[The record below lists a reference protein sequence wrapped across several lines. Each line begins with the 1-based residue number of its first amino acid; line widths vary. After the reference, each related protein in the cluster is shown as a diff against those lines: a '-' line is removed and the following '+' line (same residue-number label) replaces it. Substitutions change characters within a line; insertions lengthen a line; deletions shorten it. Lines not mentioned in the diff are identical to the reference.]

1 MSERIKIIQLFSDD
15 SFFIKLE
22 DQLSTFEKNFELSQ
36 SCPKNYLTEVTP
48 VTRDLIFLIN
58 SEILLEF
65 SDILLIY
72 GLSNWI
78 VYIYKTEDE
87 LYANSNILLVSDL
100 VLDYKFS
107 KGSLFSTFNICK
119 KNIQGNNLTQYNH
132 SFPKKMVGF
141 GLNIPDLIVRDSI
154 TRLFLI
160 NDRNQFLG
168 CNHLFAIDCKLESS
182 QKIIGKTGDD
192 LLDKMSV
199 NEFSSVNKKVFETGE
214 CVIGYETE
222 IILINGIKKHVK
234 INCFPLK
241 DSTGVTRCLIV
252 KYELISEKQ
261 GEGMIHFSDQKLL
274 QFLMDNI
281 TDLIYFKDSE
291 SKFVRINKSLA
302 TFIGEKSA
310 HATIGKTDFDYYN
323 IEHAKKAFSDEQKM
337 VLDGKPIN
345 RIEYVGTKDGTY
357 RWLNS
362 SKVPVFDGFGKII
375 GIAGITHDIDKMIK
389 VEHRL
394 KAERDLLQL
403 LIDNIPSPIYF
414 KDKESKFTR
423 VNRAQSRL
431 LGANSNE
438 EVLGKSDFNFYSFEN
453 ASVYYSDEKEI
464 IEKNKPLI
472 NKIEEC
478 YPPGEGLRWF
488 STTKIPITDE
498 DGELSGILGVSHD
511 ITDQILVKQDL
522 EIAKERAEVA
532 SKAKSNFLS
541 NMSHEIRTPMNGVVG
556 MAEVLNMTELDQE
569 QKKIVNLI
577 IRSGNNLLNIIN
589 DILDFSKIE
598 NGKLEIESVPIDLK
612 SIIREVVEM
621 MMFSISDRNIILNH
635 KIDPN
640 IPEFVIGDSLRI
652 KQVLINLV
660 SNAIKFTKEGEIV
673 VEANFL
679 GNSNEMNCIVFKVK
693 DTGIGINHND
703 KVNLF
708 AAFTQADASTS
719 RKYGGTG
726 LGLAISSRLVE
737 IMGGKLDVISEKG
750 KGSVF
755 FFDVCFK
762 RVAIADS
769 DKI

>member
-1 MSERIKIIQLFSDD
+1 MTERIKIIQLFSDD
-15 SFFIKLE
+15 VFIKKLE
-22 DQLSTFEKNFELSQ
+22 DQLSTFGKDIVLNQILAKNFLSD
-36 SCPKNYLTEVTP
+36 VTNI
-48 VTRDLIFLIN
+48 TRDHIFLIN
-58 SEILLEF
+58 SEILQNY
-65 SDILLIY
+65 SDSLLRLS
-72 GLSNWI
+72 LSNCI
-78 VYIYKTEDE
+78 VYIFKKEDE
-87 LYANSNILLVSDL
+87 LIANSNIYFISEH
-100 VLDYKFS
+100 VLDYNFS
-107 KGSLFSTFNICK
+107 KGSLFSTLNICQK
-119 KNIQGNNLTQYNH
+119 YFQISNPGPFNH
-132 SFPKKMVGF
+132 SFPSKIVGF
-141 GLNIPDLIVRDSI
+141 STNIADLIVKDNN
-154 TRLFLI
+154 TRVFLI
-160 NDRNQFLG
+160 NDRNQYLG
-168 CNHLFAIDCKLESS
+168 CNHLFATDFNLSS
-182 QKIIGKTGDD
+182 SFEIIGKTDFD
-192 LLDKMSV
+192 LLDNVSI
-199 NEFSSVNKKVFETGE
+199 NEFSIANKNIFEAGQS
-214 CVIGYETE
+214 ISSIETE
-222 IILINGIKKHVK
+222 IILKDGLKRQVK
-234 INCFPLK
+234 IKRYPVNDRSGTIRFII
-241 DSTGVTRCLIV
+241 G
-252 KYELISEKQ
+252 KYELLSEKQ

-281 TDLIYFKDSE
+281 TDTIYFKDAE
-291 SKFVRINKSLA
+291 SKFVRINKAQAIL
-302 TFIGEKSA
+302 IGEKSA
-310 HATIGKTDFDYYN
+310 HFAIGKTDFDYFN
-323 IEHAKKAFSDEQKM
+323 IEYAKKAFSDEQKM
-337 VLDGKPIN
+337 ILDGKPIN
-345 RIEYVGTKDGTY
+345 HIEYVGTKDGKF

-362 SKVPVFDGFGKII
+362 SKVPVYDSIGKII

-414 KDKESKFTR
+414 KDMESKFTR

-431 LGANSNE
+431 LGADSNE
-438 EVLGKSDFNFYSFEN
+438 EVLGKSDFNFYPFEN
-453 ASVYYSDEKEI
+453 ASGFYSDEREI

-478 YPPGEGLRWF
+478 YPPGEGQRWF

-522 EIAKERAEVA
+522 EIAKEKAEVA
-532 SKAKSNFLS
+532 STAKSNFLS
-541 NMSHEIRTPMNGVVG
+541 NMSHEIRTPMNGVIG

-598 NGKLEIESVPIDLK
+598 NGKLEIEKVPIDLK

-621 MMFSISDRNIILNH
+621 MMFSVNNKNVNLYH

-640 IPEFVIGDSLRI
+640 IPEYVIGDSLRI

-660 SNAIKFTKEGEIV
+660 SNAIKFTKEGEII

-679 GNSNEMNCIVFKVK
+679 GNSNKMHCIVFKVK
-693 DTGIGINHND
+693 DTGIGISHD
-703 KVNLF
+703 EKVFLF

-726 LGLAISSRLVE
+726 LGLAISSRLVDM
-737 IMGGKLDVISEKG
+737 MGGKLDVISEKG

-755 FFDVCFK
+755 FFDLCFK
-762 RVAIADS
+762 KVAMVDS